1 MAGPNN
7 PEFLGEGFAE
17 AFAQAQF
24 ANEEPTDVQK
34 DPTPEDGEQ
43 PPQIIESDSFEEA
56 V

>member
-1 MAGPNN
+1 MAGPNE

-17 AFAQAQF
+17 AFTQAQF

-34 DPTPEDGEQ
+34 MPLPEDGDQ
-43 PPQIIESDSFEEA
+43 PVQDILMGGSD